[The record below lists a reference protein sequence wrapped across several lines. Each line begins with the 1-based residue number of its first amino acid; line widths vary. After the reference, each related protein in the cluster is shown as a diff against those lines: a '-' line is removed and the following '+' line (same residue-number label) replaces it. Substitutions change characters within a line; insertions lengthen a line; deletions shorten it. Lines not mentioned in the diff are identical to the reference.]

1 MASRRLHE
9 TLQEVIALGGS
20 AITITALYYLFVS
33 TAQAPPAGAS
43 LRIPVKDMLAI
54 KPGDEV
60 PGLLLQQPPQAR
72 LAAGEAG
79 GRQQLN

>member
-33 TAQAPPAGAS
+33 TAQPSAGATV
-43 LRIPVKDMLAI
+43 RIPVKDMLAI
-54 KPGDEV
+54 QPGDGV
-60 PGLLLQQPPQAR
+60 PGLLPPQPHAQQ
-72 LAAGEAG
+72 AAGEAG
-79 GRQQLN
+79 GRQQLS